1 MKTNTNYNFKNIIP
15 SCVLPSH
22 ESSSIP
28 SSGDGWFRTIVNM
41 FKPKTKTKIQ
51 PRGSISH
58 HDITDDIKPKTKI
71 QPRGSSINH
80 HDISDDI
87 KTKTK
92 IQSRGSSINHHDI
105 SDDITAYIRCIFH
118 DFRGPLNNIS
128 LGTEILMSAVDRN
141 SEEYS
146 TAQTIKESCA
156 FMSESLDG
164 FLNINRLDNIKIHDL
179 QVNYQPFNII
189 GLIKKIQYILLFNIM
204 EKKIELKY
212 NITPLQEWVLGDYKH
227 IQHVLMNLLSN
238 AIKFSAPRSTIEIKL
253 EGRVVENCKQR
264 VLISIIDQNP
274 FIPEVVKSQ
283 LFEKYNTSN
292 NQDGTGLGL
301 YICKRI
307 IETHGGAIY
316 HFNNS
321 KKNTHGNI
329 FQVELV
335 LDVCATSCNQLVSS
349 KYMKMPIRG
358 SLNSGIS
365 TSAPKETTQ
374 EVINQHDVVID
385 KSGDKSGSGRKNK
398 RMLLQNILESSV
410 MLNSNNGN
418 QDTKIMV
425 VDDSDLSRKFM
436 AKLIQQFCPEYT
448 IYEAVDGLNA
458 LIKMINFNETGKHIS
473 MILVDNVMPNLNG
486 ELLSKILRGM
496 GYQGLIVGITGN
508 GLQQDIDHY
517 LENGADY
524 VFIKPFT
531 KSNLLA
537 LMDFIKREGYESK
550 DDTVIVDNNGVLEWS

>member
-28 SSGDGWFRTIVNM
+28 SSGDGWYRTIVNM
-41 FKPKTKTKIQ
+41 FKPKTKIQ
-51 PRGSISH
+51 PQRSIS
-58 HDITDDIKPKTKI
+58 
-71 QPRGSSINH
+71 
-80 HDISDDI
+80 
-87 KTKTK
+87 
-92 IQSRGSSINHHDI
+92 HHDI
-105 SDDITAYIRCIFH
+105 SDDITTYIRCIFH

-146 TAQTIKESCA
+146 TAKTIKESCA

-164 FLNINRLDNIKIHDL
+164 FLNVNRLDNIKIHDL
-179 QVNYQPFNII
+179 QLNYQPFNII

-238 AIKFSAPRSTIEIKL
+238 AIKFSTPRTTIEIKL
-253 EGRVVENCKQR
+253 EGRVVEKCKQR

-365 TSAPKETTQ
+365 TGAPKETTQ
-374 EVINQHDVVID
+374 DIINQHDVVID
-385 KSGDKSGSGRKNK
+385 KPGDKSGDKSGSGKKNN
-398 RMLLQNILESSV
+398 RMLLQNRLESSV
-410 MLNSNNGN
+410 ALNSNNGN

-436 AKLIQQFCPEYT
+436 VKLIQPVCPEYN

-473 MILVDNVMPNLNG
+473 MLLVDNVMPNLNG

-508 GLQQDIDHY
+508 GLQQDIDRY

-531 KSNLLA
+531 KNNLMA

-550 DDTVIVDNNGVLEWS
+550 DDRVIVDNNGVLEWS